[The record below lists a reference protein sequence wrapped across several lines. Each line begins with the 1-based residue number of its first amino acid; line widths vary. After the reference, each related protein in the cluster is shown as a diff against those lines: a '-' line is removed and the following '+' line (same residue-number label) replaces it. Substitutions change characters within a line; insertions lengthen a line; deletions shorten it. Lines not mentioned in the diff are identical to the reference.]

1 MKCKTCNGLGRT
13 KATEFVGVDEG
24 LREVVIL
31 CPACGGTGKVV
42 HPMMSMNG
50 DEYTGEWE
58 QHECEACN
66 GTGVVEPLT
75 NEEWLKQCT
84 TEQLAEFLADKCN
97 EVVETVLSDASC
109 DIGDIDNDDYWYR
122 QADFV
127 EWLKEKH
134 DA

>member
-1 MKCKTCNGLGRT
+1 MKCKYC
-13 KATEFVGVDEG
+13 D
-24 LREVVIL
+24 
-31 CPACGGTGKVV
+31 GTGTSNICV
-42 HPMMSMNG
+42 NG
-50 DEYTGEWE
+50 TFKPCSFCDGTGEFE
-58 QHECEACN
+58 
-66 GTGVVEPLT
+66 VT

-134 DA
+134 E

>member
-1 MKCKTCNGLGRT
+1 MKCPMCDGRRT
-13 KATEFVGVDEG
+13 MFTREQPGVGTQFGEIK
-24 LREVVIL
+24 LVV
-31 CPACGGTGKVV
+31 CPK
-42 HPMMSMNG
+42 
-50 DEYTGEWE
+50 
-58 QHECEACN
+58 CN
-66 GTGVVEPLT
+66 GTGEVDENSRPILT

-134 DA
+134 E